1 MEARTSVIQKRIEKI
16 QHIICIASG
25 KGGVG
30 KSMVASHLALSLSRN
45 GHKVGLLD
53 LDLYGPSTH
62 VILGIK
68 PDSFPEEHHGIIPP
82 VIHGIH
88 FMSVVYFTRDKP
100 GAFRGDDISNII
112 LELLAI
118 TQWGSLDYLII
129 DLPPGIGDEILDVI
143 HLLPKSQFVVITIPS
158 QVALR
163 AVEKLLRLLKEVE
176 VTLLG
181 VIENMSIREN
191 QMVADFCTKEAV
203 KYLGRLEFD
212 DSLEEAIGFP
222 EQLQK
227 NSLFEAVKNMV
238 DKNKFSSSK

>member
-1 MEARTSVIQKRIEKI
+1 MEARTSVIQKRIEHI

-30 KSMVASHLALSLSRN
+30 KSMVASHLALSLSQH

-68 PDSFPEEHHGIIPP
+68 PDSYPEEHHGIIPP
-82 VIHGIH
+82 IVHGIN

-118 TQWGSLDYLII
+118 TQWGRLDYLII

-143 HLLPKSQFVVITIPS
+143 HLLPQSKYIVVTTPS
-158 QVALR
+158 KVALR
-163 AVEKLLRLLKEVE
+163 AVEKLLRILKELNVP
-176 VTLLG
+176 LLG
-181 VIENMSIREN
+181 VIENMSFKKDP
-191 QMVADFCTKEAV
+191 MVTDFCETEDAP
-203 KYLGRLEFD
+203 YLGRLGFD
-212 DSLEEAIGFP
+212 ESLEDVIGDP
-222 EQLQK
+222 KKLQT
-227 NSLFEAVKNMV
+227 SLFAKGIDVVVAKLASTL
-238 DKNKFSSSK
+238 K